1 VDYPLTIVHPD
12 TPTGPGRG
20 LLPSIGVRQLLR
32 LGLGLGLSALS
43 LWLLLLAVD
52 EQASLRILQHADPL
66 LVGIAV
72 TCLFV
77 SLCAKIARWGALLPR
92 RPAVS
97 FRNLFS
103 IVHISMFLNNVLPFR
118 VGDGVRCAMTVRRHG
133 IRISHVVSSMVAER
147 VLDAATLA
155 LCFLAVTPF
164 LSRTPLH
171 VDLHAAALPGAVL
184 GVALPLVGALVLFS
198 RRFAP
203 GRWARWSPALT
214 SFAESWRRM
223 ASIEGWT
230 IWMWSAVAWVGA
242 FTLNYVLFH
251 ALGIHVSPV
260 VAIVVGCST
269 NLAMLVPSSPAQI
282 GVYHAAA
289 TLTLVAFGVD
299 RSAAVSFSVLSHLV
313 NVVPVSLVGAAL
325 LVADLLFRRRRS
337 VPEDIAA

>member
-1 VDYPLTIVHPD
+1 V
-12 TPTGPGRG
+12 
-20 LLPSIGVRQLLR
+20 
-32 LGLGLGLSALS
+32 
-43 LWLLLLAVD
+43 WLLLLAVD
-52 EQASLRILQHADPL
+52 EQASLRILRHADPV

-72 TCLFV
+72 TCLFL
-77 SLCAKIARWGALLPR
+77 SLSAKIARWGALLPR

-97 FRNLFS
+97 FPNLFS
-103 IVHISMFLNNVLPFR
+103 IVQISMFLNNVLPFR
-118 VGDGVRCAMTVRRHG
+118 VGDGVRCVMTVRRHD
-133 IRISHVVSSMVAER
+133 IRISHVLSSMVAER

-155 LCFLAVTPF
+155 LCFVAVTPF

-171 VDLHAAALPGAVL
+171 LDLRALAVPGAAV
-184 GVALPLVGALVLFS
+184 GVALPLLGALLLFS
-198 RRFAP
+198 RRRAP
-203 GRWARWSPALT
+203 GRWAQWAPAFA

-223 ASIEGWT
+223 ASREGWT
-230 IWMWSAVAWVGA
+230 IWMWSALAWLGA
-242 FTLNYVLFH
+242 FALNYVLFH

-325 LVADLLFRRRRS
+325 LVADLLFRGERRS
-337 VPEDIAA
+337 DPVEEPPA